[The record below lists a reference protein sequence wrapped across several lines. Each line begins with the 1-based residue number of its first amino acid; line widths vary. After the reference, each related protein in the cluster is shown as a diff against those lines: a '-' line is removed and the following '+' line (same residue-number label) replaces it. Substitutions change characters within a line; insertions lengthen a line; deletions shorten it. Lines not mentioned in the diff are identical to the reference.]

1 MRMSQIVSGQGFQPM
16 LTNQDFTNLHESTA
30 KQQCWADQVKLQL
43 LFVIKAMK
51 TNAHGVRQ
59 SSAF

>member
-1 MRMSQIVSGQGFQPM
+1 M